1 LNGTVTCRV
10 VLTWGGKIMKKGLLF
25 LSITFTITF
34 TITLAILL
42 IACASAGKTEDTI
55 SFDAAII
62 NATNN
67 FSANLPDGSRV
78 AVLNFTSYSSR
89 FSDFVIEEL
98 YTNLVNKSS
107 FIVVDRKELNIVS
120 KELKF
125 QASGEVS
132 DESAQSI
139 GKMLGAEYV
148 ISGSI
153 VDLKGFYRMRFVAI
167 NVETAR
173 REAASSYDISA
184 NDRNISAFFARPDS
198 SSSSRKVS
206 SIDGRWTYFIED
218 EIGIILEFNGE
229 DYIFSISDAWF
240 SKQEFEAHL
249 AGKQTLDFDIVCLGT
264 VTLTD
269 STMFLH
275 YNGEETEDWPEGEAI
290 YYFLGIEL
298 KYKISG
304 DRLIVSG
311 IQDLTESGN
320 VIFTKN

>member
-1 LNGTVTCRV
+1 MKKVVLSV
-10 VLTWGGKIMKKGLLF
+10 VLTI
-25 LSITFTITF
+25 S
-34 TITLAILL
+34 L
-42 IACASAGKTEDTI
+42 IACASVRKAEDTV

-62 NATNN
+62 DATNN
-67 FSANLPDGSRV
+67 FETNLPAGSRI

-89 FSDFVIEEL
+89 FSDFVVEEL
-98 YTNLVNKSS
+98 YTSLVNKSS
-107 FIVVDRKELNIVS
+107 FIIVDRKELDIVN

-153 VDLKGFYRMRFVAI
+153 VDLKEFYRIRFVAI

-184 NDRNISAFFARPDS
+184 NDRNISAFFVKTDSGS
-198 SSSSRKVS
+198 SSQKAS
-206 SIDGRWTYFIED
+206 SINGKWAYFVED

-229 DYIFSISDAWF
+229 DYIFSASDAWF

-249 AGKQTLDFDIVCLGT
+249 SGKQTLDFDVLCLGN

-269 STMFLH
+269 STIFLH
-275 YNGEETEDWPEGEAI
+275 YDGEDAQDFPKGEPI
-290 YYFLGIEL
+290 YYFLGVEL
-298 KYKISG
+298 KYKIS
-304 DRLIVSG
+304 DNRLIISG
-311 IQDLTESGN
+311 VQDLTESGN
-320 VIFTKN
+320 VIFTKK